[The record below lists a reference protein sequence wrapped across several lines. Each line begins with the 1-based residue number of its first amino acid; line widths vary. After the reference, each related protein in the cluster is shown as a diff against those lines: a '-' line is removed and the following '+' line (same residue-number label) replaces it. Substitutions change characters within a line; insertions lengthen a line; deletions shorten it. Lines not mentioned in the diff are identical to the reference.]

1 MDFDPSDN
9 SWMWLYKEEAK
20 SIIPKIIIKSTIHS
34 WCLVPEACRKSLT
47 FLNFSISLSII

>member
-20 SIIPKIIIKSTIHS
+20 SIIPKIIIKSTTHS
-34 WCLVPEACRKSLT
+34 WCLVPEACRKFLT
-47 FLNFSISLSII
+47 FLKFSINLSII